1 MWCRPV
7 IISRCGRGPPN
18 WMSSLIYI
26 VIGYFFTTTQSLQL
40 SSLHNL
46 FTESEKFILLG
57 SNNTDFSHL
66 EIIESP
72 TIRIHPKNKSSHS
85 KHSNKL
91 QIHLNS
97 LGEKLLLDLWK
108 NPSISYVL
116 NKTAP
121 KERKNCFYHGK
132 SLNHLD
138 STAAISICDGI
149 RGYVQTPDT
158 TFTIHPLP
166 DHIVQRLP
174 ENKYKKPHII
184 VRREISPDTFCPH
197 ALRKHKQIPLKNYTV
212 EDESLKLET
221 LPDDHDFYPSIEN
234 NEQFPND
241 TRSREKRAIDSK
253 SPAVIETAVFIDQA
267 LYDQM
272 RRTFP
277 TDTDRQLT
285 TFVLT
290 MMNAELNP
298 SDNIDTYLTNF
309 CIWQHNKRH
318 YGRGKSARWDH
329 ALLLSGINMYVVD
342 ESGRRKRHVVG
353 LAPVSGMCN
362 PLNSCTISEGTSFQT
377 VLVAA
382 HEMGHSLGMEHDG
395 HQDGN
400 HCDSDTYVMSPTL
413 GAGKTTWSSCSRQY
427 LDKFLRSQQASCLL
441 APSPYTTDL
450 LEPPP
455 DKLPGQV
462 YDADYQCSLRYGD
475 GSRRSNL
482 QTAEEIC
489 RMLRC
494 DTGYG
499 SKGVSFAA
507 HPALEGTSCGRD
519 KVCQGG
525 MCVHIQRSPGTLRSG
540 VIDGGWSAWSSYSPC
555 TSDCVARGSAPAVG
569 IMVSTRRCDNPRP
582 QNGGRFC
589 VGKDRRVLTCDATRI
604 CALSTRKLMLDEF
617 ISDTCRQ
624 ASTRDNTLEITGT
637 QFPSQENSHS
647 CYVWCHK
654 RGGGYMT
661 QGWTIPD
668 GTPCWRGYNNQNM
681 YCVKGECQ
689 PFDCNGYSTDS
700 ANDLRCSSTVSGA
713 SALSPG
719 PQPSLSESG
728 WGPWH
733 KVSQCRPSC
742 MAKGKGFQLVSREC
756 NSVTGC
762 PGQRDTFQLC
772 DAPLTTCGTP
782 KSVDQYANEVCQRY
796 RVKYPTVLSG
806 KGRQLPP
813 QPGNPHSAC
822 IVACQDRVWQDTHYQ
837 MDVYEDGKFPFGT
850 DCSPDHRTRGYC
862 LNGRCLHFNDDGIPA
877 STENT
882 PMYDIRRYLSRIRRD
897 TSGSNHVMNGINN
910 NHLIAYKKWYAS
922 MHGSNKV
929 YANKKQWRTSTTKLV
944 YGWVVEMSE
953 CSSPCGGGFKNITV
967 LCQTGSTVVDD
978 GFCAN
983 INKPGETGI
992 WPCNSQPCT
1001 AKWQIGSW
1009 EPCSAVCG
1017 TGFQKRDVVCVQHIS
1032 QNILSMVQNEACPGP
1047 HPEMMRPCSGLP
1059 CDDYNNFL

>member
-1 MWCRPV
+1 
-7 IISRCGRGPPN
+7 
-18 WMSSLIYI
+18 
-26 VIGYFFTTTQSLQL
+26 
-40 SSLHNL
+40 
-46 FTESEKFILLG
+46 
-57 SNNTDFSHL
+57 
-66 EIIESP
+66 
-72 TIRIHPKNKSSHS
+72 
-85 KHSNKL
+85 
-91 QIHLNS
+91 
-97 LGEKLLLDLWK
+97 
-108 NPSISYVL
+108 
-116 NKTAP
+116 
-121 KERKNCFYHGK
+121 
-132 SLNHLD
+132 
-138 STAAISICDGI
+138 
-149 RGYVQTPDT
+149 
-158 TFTIHPLP
+158 
-166 DHIVQRLP
+166 
-174 ENKYKKPHII
+174 
-184 VRREISPDTFCPH
+184 
-197 ALRKHKQIPLKNYTV
+197 
-212 EDESLKLET
+212 
-221 LPDDHDFYPSIEN
+221 
-234 NEQFPND
+234 
-241 TRSREKRAIDSK
+241 
-253 SPAVIETAVFIDQA
+253 
-267 LYDQM
+267 
-272 RRTFP
+272 
-277 TDTDRQLT
+277 
-285 TFVLT
+285 
-290 MMNAELNP
+290 
-298 SDNIDTYLTNF
+298 
-309 CIWQHNKRH
+309 
-318 YGRGKSARWDH
+318 
-329 ALLLSGINMYVVD
+329 MYVVD

-413 GAGKTTWSSCSRQY
+413 GAGKTTWSSCSKQY
-427 LDKFLRSQQASCLL
+427 LEKFLRSPQASCLQ

-455 DKLPGQV
+455 EKLPGQV
-462 YDADYQCSLRYGD
+462 YDADYQCTLRYGD

-482 QTAEEIC
+482 QTSEEIC

-519 KVCQGG
+519 KWCQGG
-525 MCVHIQRSPGTLRSG
+525 MCVHMQRSAGTLRG
-540 VIDGGWSAWSSYSPC
+540 GIIDGGWSAWSSYSPC

-569 IMVSTRRCDNPRP
+569 IMVATRRCDNPRP

-589 VGKDRRVLTCDATRI
+589 VGKDRRVLTCDASRI
-604 CALSTRKLMLDEF
+604 CSLSTRKLMLDEF

-624 ASTRDNTLEITGT
+624 ASARDNTLEITGT

-700 ANDLRCSSTVSGA
+700 ANDVRCSSTLSGA

-719 PQPSLSESG
+719 PQSPLSETS

-742 MAKGKGFQLVSREC
+742 MVKGKGFQLVSREC
-756 NSVTGC
+756 NSVSGC
-762 PGQRDTFQLC
+762 LGQRDTFQLC
-772 DAPLTTCGTP
+772 DAPTSMNTCGASKT
-782 KSVDQYANEVCQRY
+782 VDQYANEVCQRY

-850 DCSPDHRTRGYC
+850 DCSPDHRTKAYC
-862 LNGRCLHFNDDGIPA
+862 LNGRCLQFSDDGIPLN
-877 STENT
+877 TENT
-882 PMYDIRRYLSRIRRD
+882 QMYDIRRYLSRIRRD
-897 TSGSNHVMNGINN
+897 TSGINHVINN
-910 NHLIAYKKWYAS
+910 VGKGQLVAYKKWYS
-922 MHGSNKV
+922 SYGMQNPSKIYSNKKHWKNNV
-929 YANKKQWRTSTTKLV
+929 ARLV

-953 CSSPCGGGFKNITV
+953 CSAPCGGGIKNISV
-967 LCQTGSTVVDD
+967 VCQTGNTVVDD
-978 GFCAN
+978 GFCATL
-983 INKPGETGI
+983 NKPGETGI
-992 WPCNSQPCT
+992 WPCNTQ
-1001 AKWQIGSW
+1001 
-1009 EPCSAVCG
+1009 
-1017 TGFQKRDVVCVQHIS
+1017 
-1032 QNILSMVQNEACPGP
+1032 
-1047 HPEMMRPCSGLP
+1047 PCSGK
-1059 CDDYNNFL
+1059 